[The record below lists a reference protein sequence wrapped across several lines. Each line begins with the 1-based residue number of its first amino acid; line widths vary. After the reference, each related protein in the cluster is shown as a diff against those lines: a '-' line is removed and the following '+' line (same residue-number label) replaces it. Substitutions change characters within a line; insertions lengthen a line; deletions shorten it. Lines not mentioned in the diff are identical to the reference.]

1 MFFFCK
7 WQRILFENYPFG
19 KPAMPEKD
27 ALFCHLP
34 TVLRQH
40 FFFSFSNTTSH
51 FAHRKTYPEVTNP
64 FLALSALFVCLSIET
79 ITRPIWARRDILI
92 RYFDRRRPIAFNGN
106 LCAIMSRQLSD
117 PLWDG
122 NVTIIYKTEPLK
134 RKCKSGKLRA
144 IDGFCVSNE
153 TTWKWD
159 FFIRLKE
166 AKS

>member
-1 MFFFCK
+1 MAK
-7 WQRILFENYPFG
+7 NIIR
-19 KPAMPEKD
+19 K
-27 ALFCHLP
+27 LP
-34 TVLRQH
+34 LLEASYAWERCFVLS
-40 FFFSFSNTTSH
+40 FTDSTKATFLFSFSNTTSH

>member
-1 MFFFCK
+1 MAK
-7 WQRILFENYPFG
+7 NIIR
-19 KPAMPEKD
+19 K
-27 ALFCHLP
+27 LP
-34 TVLRQH
+34 LWEASYAWERCFVLS
-40 FFFSFSNTTSH
+40 FSDSTTATFLFSFSNATSH

-64 FLALSALFVCLSIET
+64 FLALSVFVCLSIET

-134 RKCKSGKLRA
+134 RKCKSHKLRA